1 MLHAGTADPIFDFP
15 VFVLNLPWRQDR
27 RRHAASL
34 LLRLGFSN
42 FSFPT
47 VTIKDKMDVGHL
59 QTLGLVTED
68 FIQTLVNETYIS
80 HEASAKAY
88 LAHTLDFLAIVGS
101 ARADRFEKFVIFEDD
116 INTVEWSLP
125 TVQARLHSVLEALPP
140 TADLLHLETCY
151 ESCALLRYGSSDKI
165 ARAVKP
171 GCSGA
176 ILVTLKGAARLEQLC
191 KPIWHGI
198 DVMLPK
204 LIEKGLLESYVAT
217 PPIFFQDGYFGSDAG
232 RKENIRTQEQV
243 FATRKH
249 TPVTTWCWE
258 SEDFFIDQLIG
269 SAVMIQPASLTN
281 HLYAARVV
289 KALGSD
295 FERALAEFGRRQQ
308 ENGASNAIL
317 VTNLAHLAR
326 FQAYFI
332 WIRPD
337 SIPVEMFWMEYL
349 PGGWRASGEAKVLVF
364 YTLFQGHPPEAKL
377 SLDALQKYSTVE
389 VGSSRDFAHGVLLE
403 VPQSSVC
410 WDAHECDTVVQLQ
423 TASGSDCFRDESG
436 ACETVTYRLLIHDF
450 E

>member
-1 MLHAGTADPIFDFP
+1 
-15 VFVLNLPWRQDR
+15 
-27 RRHAASL
+27 
-34 LLRLGFSN
+34 
-42 FSFPT
+42 
-47 VTIKDKMDVGHL
+47 
-59 QTLGLVTED
+59 
-68 FIQTLVNETYIS
+68 
-80 HEASAKAY
+80 
-88 LAHTLDFLAIVGS
+88 
-101 ARADRFEKFVIFEDD
+101 
-116 INTVEWSLP
+116 
-125 TVQARLHSVLEALPP
+125 
-140 TADLLHLETCY
+140 
-151 ESCALLRYGSSDKI
+151 
-165 ARAVKP
+165 
-171 GCSGA
+171 
-176 ILVTLKGAARLEQLC
+176 
-191 KPIWHGI
+191 
-198 DVMLPK
+198 
-204 LIEKGLLESYVAT
+204 
-217 PPIFFQDGYFGSDAG
+217 
-232 RKENIRTQEQV
+232 V

-258 SEDFFIDQLIG
+258 SEDFFFDQLIG
-269 SAVMIQPASLTN
+269 SAVMIEPTLLIN

-295 FERALAEFGRRQQ
+295 FERALAEFGRQQQ

-337 SIPVEMFWMEYL
+337 SIPVKMFWMEYL

-377 SLDALQKYSTVE
+377 SLDALKKYSTVE
-389 VGSSRDFAHGVLLE
+389 VGSSGNFSHGVLLE

-410 WDAHECDTVVQLQ
+410 WDMHECDTVVQLQ